1 MNANENFLTA
11 IKERLIFLREQ
22 KFSTPTE
29 FGNVANVNERRNES
43 YQSDYR
49 ITTIAR
55 SVIALDVEM
64 GELITREMLKKYA
77 EDLDEEERQREE
89 NERWK
94 NRQHRVLNTVTLL
107 EQGDLGDIRD
117 DWFFD
122 NSSTV
127 SEWQM
132 RKNS

>member
-1 MNANENFLTA
+1 M
-11 IKERLIFLREQ
+11 FLREQ

-89 NERWK
+89 NER
-94 NRQHRVLNTVTLL
+94 
-107 EQGDLGDIRD
+107 
-117 DWFFD
+117 
-122 NSSTV
+122 
-127 SEWQM
+127 
-132 RKNS
+132 